1 MRHLAAVAVPDLIR
15 WAAQIDD
22 EIGLDDVA
30 ATLRAAAGDP
40 AADVVAIVHRV
51 RGGAAAC
58 DGCVGRRRCS
68 YHEGWND
75 VLDLLEEAFS

>member
-22 EIGLDDVA
+22 EIGLDEVA
-30 ATLRAAAGDP
+30 AMLRAAGSDP
-40 AADVVAIVHRV
+40 GADVVAIIHRV
-51 RGGAAAC
+51 RDSAATC
-58 DGCVGRRRCS
+58 DGCAGRRRCS

>member
-22 EIGLDDVA
+22 EIGLDEVAAMLRAVGSDPDSDVA
-30 ATLRAAAGDP
+30 EIT
-40 AADVVAIVHRV
+40 HRV
-51 RGGAAAC
+51 RDSAVAC

-75 VLDLLEEAFS
+75 ALDLIEEAFS